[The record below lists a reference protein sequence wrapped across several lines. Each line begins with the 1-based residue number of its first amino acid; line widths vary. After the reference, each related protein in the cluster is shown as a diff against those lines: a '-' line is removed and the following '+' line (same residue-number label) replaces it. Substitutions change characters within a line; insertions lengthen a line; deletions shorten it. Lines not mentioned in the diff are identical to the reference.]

1 MANKYV
7 ALLLVVCLTVV
18 ATVEAEKY
26 QTPCVHDCLSIK
38 CGEHPSSFCKFLCG
52 FGCSSAGMVNANKIK
67 TNGEKTKTT
76 QSSQP
81 EAPQLSR
88 KVQAQ
93 SEKDYKKEMQSIH

>member
-52 FGCSSAGMVNANKIK
+52 FSCSSAGMVNGKLIFLHINIFFLYILWNIGIIFFNKTLIVLI
-67 TNGEKTKTT
+67 N
-76 QSSQP
+76 QQ
-81 EAPQLSR
+81 
-88 KVQAQ
+88 
-93 SEKDYKKEMQSIH
+93 YWI